1 MRFLDMDRFEA
12 WLEAR
17 LSAEGDLSRARPLPA
32 PRYASIEP
40 TQKRA
45 TIMRALLALAGSKA
59 ALAAT
64 ATVALA
70 AGGVTAKDVTTGNPN
85 PLSWG
90 STVAQQVKTCKNA
103 LQKGQ
108 HGIGQCVSAVA
119 KTHGKA
125 VSAAHAHGTPSPS
138 APPSGPPST
147 APGQSHKGGPP
158 SPLPGQGGS
167 HPTGQPS
174 VVPAPGGPSPH
185 GH

>member
-1 MRFLDMDRFEA
+1 MDRFEA
-12 WLEAR
+12 WLQAR
-17 LSAEGDLSRARPLPA
+17 LSAEGDMSRGRPVPA

-40 TQKRA
+40 TEKRT

-70 AGGVTAKDVTTGNPN
+70 AGGITAKAVSTGNPN

-90 STVAQQVKTCKNA
+90 STVVQQVKTCKSD
-103 LQKGQ
+103 LQAGQ

-119 KTHGKA
+119 KTHGQA
-125 VSAAHAHGTPSPS
+125 VSSEHAHATPSPGEH
-138 APPSGPPST
+138 PSGPPST
-147 APGQSHKGGPP
+147 PPGRGSHGGPP
-158 SPLPGQGGS
+158 SPLPGQGGT
-167 HPTGQPS
+167 HPTGPPS
-174 VVPAPGGPSPH
+174 GVPAPGEPSPH